1 MYNQYLKFMKNVLSV
16 LFAVILLFSCGNA
29 EDKRYVSP
37 SSGDINSVV
46 VVVDNLLWDNN
57 VGDAI
62 RDVLAASVE
71 GLSKDEPQFSMS
83 QMPTAV
89 FSGVAKNNRT
99 VLKIEKGKD
108 AATQIIKDAHARPQ
122 TLVVVSGQ
130 SNAEIIDQINT
141 NAVKIVNAFKTTE
154 ITERQRRTSKSLF
167 NDKPLKEKL
176 GLSLKFPT
184 AYRIAKSEDDFFWI
198 RRDIKQG
205 NVDLLVYEIPLS
217 SIRKRDS
224 TVIDII
230 RVRDSIG
237 KIHIEGALEGSYMA
251 TEPAFTPTI
260 NGVIVDNKPAFETRG
275 IWDLKNAFMS
285 GPFINYAIED
295 KVNNRYIIA
304 EGYVFAP
311 SIAKRDYV
319 FELESIIKSIAI
331 K

>member
-1 MYNQYLKFMKNVLSV
+1 MKNILGV
-16 LFAVILLFSCGNA
+16 LFVVVMLFSCGNA

-37 SSGDINSVV
+37 SSGDINSIVV
-46 VVVDNLLWDNN
+46 VSDNVLWENK

-83 QMPTAV
+83 QMPTEV
-89 FSGVAKNNRT
+89 FSGFAKNNRT
-99 VLKIEKGKD
+99 VLKIEKGKE
-108 AATQIIKDAHARPQ
+108 AATQIARDAHARPQ
-122 TLVVVSGQ
+122 TLVIISGQ
-130 SNAEIIDQINT
+130 TDAEIIDQINR
-141 NAVKIVNAFKTTE
+141 NAVKIISEFKTTE
-154 ITERQRRTSKSLF
+154 LTERQRRTSKSLF
-167 NDKPLKEKL
+167 NDTPLKEKL
-176 GLSLKFPT
+176 GVSLKFPT

-205 NVDLLVYEIPLS
+205 NVDLLVYEVPLS
-217 SIRKRDS
+217 SIRKQDRA
-224 TVIDII
+224 IMDII

-237 KIHIEGALEGSYMA
+237 KTHIEGALEGSYMA

-260 NGVIVDNKPAFETRG
+260 NGVIIDNKPAFETRG

-319 FELESIIKSIAI
+319 FEIESIIKSIAI

>member
-1 MYNQYLKFMKNVLSV
+1 MKNILGV
-16 LFAVILLFSCGNA
+16 LFVVVMLFSCGNA

-37 SSGDINSVV
+37 SSGDINSIVV
-46 VVVDNLLWDNN
+46 VSDNVLWENK

-83 QMPTAV
+83 QMPTEV
-89 FSGVAKNNRT
+89 FSGFAKNNRT
-99 VLKIEKGKD
+99 VLKIEKGKE
-108 AATQIIKDAHARPQ
+108 AATQIARDAHARPQ
-122 TLVVVSGQ
+122 TLVIISGQ
-130 SNAEIIDQINT
+130 TDAEIIDQINR
-141 NAVKIVNAFKTTE
+141 NAVKIISEFKTTE
-154 ITERQRRTSKSLF
+154 LTERQRRTSKSLF
-167 NDKPLKEKL
+167 NDTPLKEKL
-176 GLSLKFPT
+176 GVSLKFPT
-184 AYRIAKSEDDFFWI
+184 AYRIAKSEDNFFWI

-205 NVDLLVYEIPLS
+205 NVDLLVYEVPLS
-217 SIRKRDS
+217 SIRKQDRA
-224 TVIDII
+224 IMDII

-237 KIHIEGALEGSYMA
+237 KTHIEGALEGSYMA

-260 NGVIVDNKPAFETRG
+260 NGVIIDNKPAFETRG

-295 KVNNRYIIA
+295 KGNNRYIIA

-319 FELESIIKSIAI
+319 FEIESIIKSIAI